1 MDPVFWL
8 MNQVDPFLIAPYRW
22 LADPVA
28 GWWLGTALLCL
39 WCTLLGEA
47 TLAVVHRFNREHIE
61 REKRLMLEG
70 QSKSWEAIQA
80 GNKLAYKGFN
90 EQANES
96 FGKSFFMGVAMGSS
110 SLWPAFL
117 AMAWL
122 TWRFGQV
129 QVPLPLVGWKINF
142 AAGFIPMYIAMRL
155 LWALGKKRLR
165 ARPEPPAGTDH
176 GNQSQGLENPITFAL
191 TNLCPGC
198 YFWQQGLAGL
208 PEAVSRLGDRR
219 TVPPAVNLFC

>member
-8 MNQVDPFLIAPYRW
+8 LDKADPILIAPYRW
-22 LADPVA
+22 LGDPVA
-28 GWWLGTALLCL
+28 GWWLGTAVLCL
-39 WCTLLGEA
+39 WCTILGEA
-47 TLAVVHRFNREHIE
+47 TLGLVHWFNHEHIE

-70 QSKSWEAIQA
+70 QDKSWEALRS

-90 EQANES
+90 DQANDS

-129 QVPLPLVGWKINF
+129 EVPLPLTPWSINF
-142 AAGFIPMYIAMRL
+142 AAGFIPMYIAMRV
-155 LWALGKKRLR
+155 LWILGKKALFPSS
-165 ARPEPPAGTDH
+165 RPA
-176 GNQSQGLENPITFAL
+176 AK
-191 TNLCPGC
+191 
-198 YFWQQGLAGL
+198 AM
-208 PEAVSRLGDRR
+208 PESD
-219 TVPPAVNLFC
+219 T